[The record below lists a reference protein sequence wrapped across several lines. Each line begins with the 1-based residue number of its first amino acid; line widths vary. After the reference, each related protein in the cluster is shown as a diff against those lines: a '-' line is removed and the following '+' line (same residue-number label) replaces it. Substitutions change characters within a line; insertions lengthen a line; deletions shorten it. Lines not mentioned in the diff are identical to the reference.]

1 MKRKLLSALL
11 IAVSIIMIAPAV
23 SADPRVKLKYEIS
36 DEEVTITGCS
46 ASGRVTGGA
55 GIAIPDTIDGYPVTA
70 IADKAFYEIGYLT
83 SINIPESVRY
93 IGESAF
99 YDCKAL
105 SRINIP
111 EGVKEI
117 KDETFYNCESISS
130 LVIPNSVTKI
140 GAGAFRFCRSL
151 ETVTLPENLTHIG
164 WRAFQNC
171 KKLAY
176 CNIPDG
182 VNFIEDLAFNGCE
195 SLTSLNIPDNL
206 TEITDSCFD
215 GCKSLT
221 SLEIPDGITKIDS
234 AAFSGCSGVTSVT
247 IPKSVTFIN
256 GLAFYGCT
264 KLEKVYY
271 KGSQALWDKILI
283 EKENECLLN
292 AQKLFAHAVTYTGDY
307 FAIQE
312 VEYGKSAVPPQPPAG
327 CTYVFTVGETLWSG
341 KNITDDVTVTVTA
354 LSVEKTLRRTGAQL
368 NGSTLSCEFQIESP
382 RTFPAVLVLA
392 LYDNNGGLVS
402 IKFENIKTSE
412 GINTVSLNAET
423 KNSAVFCKAFLL
435 ESMNSLKPLSNTVSG
450 SIQSLL

>member
-1 MKRKLLSALL
+1 MKLKLLSALL
-11 IAVSIIMIAPAV
+11 IAASIIMLAPAV

-176 CNIPDG
+176 CNIPDS

-292 AQKLFAHAVTYTGDY
+292 AQKLFAHTVSYTGDY
-307 FAIQE
+307 VAIQE
-312 VEYGKSAVPPQPPAG
+312 VEYGKSAVFPQPPAG

-341 KNITDDVTVTVTA
+341 TNVTDDVTVTVTV
-354 LSVEKTLRRTGAQL
+354 LSVEKTLKKIGSQL
-368 NGSTLSCEFQIESP
+368 NGRTLSCEFQIETP
-382 RTFPAVLVLA
+382 RPIPAVLVFA
-392 LYDNNGGLVS
+392 LYDNAGKLVS
-402 IKFENIKTSE
+402 VKFENIKTSE
-412 GINTVSLNAET
+412 GISTIELNADT
-423 KNSAVFCKAFLL
+423 KDSAVFCKAFLS
-435 ESMNSLKPLSNTVSG
+435 ESLNSLKPLSNTVCD
-450 SIQSLL
+450 SI